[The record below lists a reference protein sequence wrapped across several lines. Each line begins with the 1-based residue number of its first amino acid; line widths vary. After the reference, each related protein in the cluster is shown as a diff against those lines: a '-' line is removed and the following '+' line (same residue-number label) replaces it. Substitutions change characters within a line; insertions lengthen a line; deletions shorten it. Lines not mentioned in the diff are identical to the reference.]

1 MVKHRGHRK
10 APNKRREHKKGRE
23 KTGVVKTMTR
33 PGRALL
39 RFLGATG
46 TVTGSR
52 FLVDT
57 PSARILVDCGL
68 FQGLKPLRELNWAEF
83 PVDPAS
89 IDAVALTH
97 AHVDHCGYLPA
108 LVRKGFAGRVLATE
122 YTCDLSAIVLPDSG
136 HLHEEEAR
144 YANRRGYSKHSPA
157 RPLYTE
163 ADAIDALGHFAPA
176 AFDQPVEIAAGIRAT
191 FRRAG
196 HILGS
201 STIAIEVDD
210 PTPRTI
216 LFTGDLGRPEHPILR
231 PPAPRPDADFILTE
245 STYGDRRHE
254 DSSSLELF
262 ETTIH
267 DTAERGGVAVIP
279 SFAVDRTEVILW
291 HLRRLMHAGRIP
303 SLPVYVDSPMALAT
317 LKVYRRAL
325 AEGSEE
331 IREELRGAPD
341 PFDPGRL
348 IEAKSVEESM
358 AINDEPGPAIIVSA
372 SGMATGGR
380 VLHHIR
386 RLLPDPKNSLILVGF
401 QADGT
406 RGRRLLN
413 GEPTLKMFGAIVP
426 VRAHIANVPAFS
438 VHADQ
443 QELVDWLGTGSRLPR
458 TAFVVHGE
466 PASAQALR
474 DRLDSDLGWNA
485 TVPKYL
491 EQMRLN

>member
-1 MVKHRGHRK
+1 MKKRHRQRAKTDKKLTRAARK
-10 APNKRREHKKGRE
+10 SARVAKPIDRPN
-23 KTGVVKTMTR
+23 
-33 PGRALL
+33 RAML

-52 FLVDT
+52 FLIDT
-57 PSARILVDCGL
+57 PSSRVLVDCGL
-68 FQGLKPLRELNWAEF
+68 FQGLKELRERNWATF
-83 PVDPAS
+83 PVDPSS

-97 AHVDHCGYLPA
+97 AHIDHCGYLPA
-108 LVRKGFAGRVLATE
+108 LVRQGFKGRVFATE
-122 YTCDLSAIVLPDSG
+122 RTCDLCAIVLPDSG
-136 HLHEEEAR
+136 HLQEEEAR
-144 YANRRGYSKHSPA
+144 YANRRGYSKHAPA

-163 ADAIDALGHFAPA
+163 EDAAAALGHLTPTTFE
-176 AFDQPVEIAAGIRAT
+176 QPVEIAAGVRAT

-201 STIAIEVDD
+201 STITIDVDI

-216 LFTGDLGRPEHPILR
+216 LFTGDLGRPAHPILR

-254 DSSSLELF
+254 DTQSLELF
-262 ETTIH
+262 EATIRN
-267 DTAERGGVAVIP
+267 TAERGGIVVIP

-291 HLRRLMHAGRIP
+291 HLRRLMQAGEVP
-303 SLPVYVDSPMALAT
+303 TLPVYVDSPMALTT
-317 LKVYRRAL
+317 LNVYRRAL

-331 IREELRGAPD
+331 IREELRGAQD
-341 PFDPGRL
+341 PFDPGQL

-358 AINDEPGPAIIVSA
+358 AINDETGPAIIVSA

-380 VLHHIR
+380 VLHHLR

-413 GEPTLKMFGAIVP
+413 GEPTLKMFGAVVP
-426 VRAHIANVPAFS
+426 VRAQLANVPAFS

-443 QELVDWLGTGSRLPR
+443 QEIVDWLGAGQHPPK

-466 PASAQALR
+466 PESAHALR
-474 DRLDSDLGWNA
+474 QKLDEDLRWTA
-485 TVPKYL
+485 TVPKHL

>member
-1 MVKHRGHRK
+1 MVKKHR
-10 APNKRREHKKGRE
+10 RRENTAKKSPRAA
-23 KTGVVKTMTR
+23 KPVSR
-33 PGRALL
+33 PSRAML

-57 PSARILVDCGL
+57 PSARVLVDCGL
-68 FQGLKPLRELNWAEF
+68 FQGLKQLRELNWATF
-83 PVDPAS
+83 PVDPSS

-108 LVRKGFAGRVLATE
+108 LVRKGFKGQVFATE
-122 YTCDLSAIVLPDSG
+122 RTCDLCAIVLPDSG
-136 HLHEEEAR
+136 HLQEEEAR
-144 YANRRGYSKHSPA
+144 YANRRGYSKHAPA

-163 ADAIDALGHFAPA
+163 EDAARALDHFTPT
-176 AFDQPVEIAAGIRAT
+176 AFDQPLEIAAGVRAT
-191 FRRAG
+191 YRRAG

-201 STIAIEVDD
+201 STITIEVNN

-216 LFTGDLGRPEHPILR
+216 LFTGDLGRPAHPILR

-254 DSSSLELF
+254 DTVSLELF
-262 ETTIH
+262 ESTIR
-267 DTAERGGVAVIP
+267 DTAERGGIAVIP

-291 HLRRLMHAGRIP
+291 HLRRLMQAGRVP
-303 SLPVYVDSPMALAT
+303 SLPVYVDSPMALTT
-317 LKVYRRAL
+317 LNVYRRAL

-331 IREELRGAPD
+331 IREELRGAQD
-341 PFDPGRL
+341 PFDPGQL

-358 AINDEPGPAIIVSA
+358 AINDETGPAIIVSA

-380 VLHHIR
+380 VLHHLR
-386 RLLPDPKNSLILVGF
+386 RLLPDPKNSLILVGY

-426 VRAHIANVPAFS
+426 VRAQLANVPAFS

-443 QELVDWLGTGSRLPR
+443 QEIVDWLGAGQRAPK

-466 PASAQALR
+466 PESANALR
-474 DRLDSDLGWNA
+474 QKLDDDLGWTA
-485 TVPKYL
+485 TVPKHL